1 MMAGFKYFYTLI
13 YSFKDMNEY
22 GYEDPYDSPLQR
34 PDVEDMLERAYYF
47 HSQNEDT
54 FFGTLK
60 QEMFI
65 AFQADDSFWQAINQ
79 RKNGEECDDGE
90 GFHGIGVNFWD
101 EVYPEDS
108 LYLVNGGDDYH
119 PEMLKLIAKRLIWDI
134 LFPNEVLPYYREP
147 QVGWLPKKMNLIP

>member
-1 MMAGFKYFYTLI
+1 MNMAMKIIMTRH
-13 YSFKDMNEY
+13 YSAPMWKICW
-22 GYEDPYDSPLQR
+22 S
-34 PDVEDMLERAYYF
+34 ERII
-47 HSQNEDT
+47 SIRRMKT
-54 FFGTLK
+54 PFFATLK
-60 QEMFI
+60 QEMFT

-79 RKNGEECDDGE
+79 NKNGEEYDDGE

-134 LFPNEVLPYYREP
+134 LFPNEELPYYSEP